1 VGGQYT
7 LPWHGIK
14 LRYDFDVHLR
24 NYDHVNTLFPVTA
37 PGTVR
42 RRDREYTSIA
52 GIVIP
57 LPYKL
62 SALIEWQRIWDDS
75 NLDVFRYTRNVVSA
89 TLVWTY

>member
-1 VGGQYT
+1 
-7 LPWHGIK
+7 
-14 LRYDFDVHLR
+14 
-24 NYDHVNTLFPVTA
+24 
-37 PGTVR
+37 VR